1 VLPALTRFR
10 HFITSEGKNV
20 SGLLQDVQYAIRQLR
35 KNPGFTTI
43 TVLTLALGIG
53 VNAAMF
59 AVIDAVLLRPFPFP
73 EPNQVVQM
81 SEARPDDVAA
91 GSSSL
96 PDIRDWR
103 TQNHSFQDV
112 AWYTTGIR
120 SVDIPGYA
128 DFIPVIY
135 SSANL
140 LTTLQ
145 VDPQLGRNFMPNEDQ
160 PGHGDVVLINTIAW
174 EKFFNR
180 NPQALGSTLKL
191 GNKSYTVIGVMPNGF
206 EFPYVG
212 DGPAVW
218 SPLVPVKENE
228 ERDSRSLT
236 AVGRMKPGVSVEAAQ
251 AELSGIQNNIAN
263 AYPKLELDKR
273 VIVKSYREVLT
284 GNVRPA
290 LVALQFA
297 VLAVWLI
304 ACANVASL
312 LLSRSSGRRREIAI
326 RSAIGAARSRLVRQF
341 LTESLVLSLTGAA
354 VGLAL
359 AYGCVRLLK
368 FYLDLYLPLSA
379 HIHIDAR
386 VMAALVGFSIISA
399 VLFGLLP
406 AIQASRA
413 SAQEALREGTPAA
426 GAGRRQKRFRDALVV
441 CEIALSL
448 LLLISAGLL
457 LRSLLS
463 LRNLPLG
470 FVPHN
475 VVVTSIFLPQSGGG
489 MVGNTGKYAN
499 QDIAQVFYAPLL
511 DKLAH
516 LPGVDSAALT
526 SILPLSPNFQA
537 GGSFEIVGRPKDP
550 ANKTHAAIRAVS
562 PSLYSTL
569 GIRLLQG
576 RLFSQSDG
584 PQAAGAIVNEAFVR
598 KYFRDQNPLG
608 QQIKISDHGP
618 HGTVTII
625 GVVENTHQT
634 AMSED
639 VQPEINL
646 SYLQLGSDDELTP
659 YVLASFTHLVLRT
672 HSDPSTVIPE
682 LRTALREVDPDM
694 AVTDIATMQEVVDTS
709 LGSQTLAV
717 RLLWI
722 FAGAALLIA
731 IAGIYG
737 LLAYNV
743 SQRTRDIGLRMALG
757 ATRGNVIQMV
767 LRQAV
772 LLLLVGVG
780 IGVVAAISAG
790 SVLRSFLYGVVPYD
804 ATTIAGVSALLLACG
819 LLASYIPAR
828 RASRIDPIKAL
839 RWE

>member
-1 VLPALTRFR
+1 
-10 HFITSEGKNV
+10 
-20 SGLLQDVQYAIRQLR
+20 
-35 KNPGFTTI
+35 
-43 TVLTLALGIG
+43 
-53 VNAAMF
+53 
-59 AVIDAVLLRPFPFP
+59 
-73 EPNQVVQM
+73 
-81 SEARPDDVAA
+81 
-91 GSSSL
+91 
-96 PDIRDWR
+96 
-103 TQNHSFQDV
+103 
-112 AWYTTGIR
+112 
-120 SVDIPGYA
+120 
-128 DFIPVIY
+128 
-135 SSANL
+135 
-140 LTTLQ
+140 
-145 VDPQLGRNFMPNEDQ
+145 
-160 PGHGDVVLINTIAW
+160 
-174 EKFFNR
+174 
-180 NPQALGSTLKL
+180 
-191 GNKSYTVIGVMPNGF
+191 
-206 EFPYVG
+206 
-212 DGPAVW
+212 
-218 SPLVPVKENE
+218 
-228 ERDSRSLT
+228 
-236 AVGRMKPGVSVEAAQ
+236 
-251 AELSGIQNNIAN
+251 
-263 AYPKLELDKR
+263 
-273 VIVKSYREVLT
+273 
-284 GNVRPA
+284 
-290 LVALQFA
+290 
-297 VLAVWLI
+297 
-304 ACANVASL
+304 
-312 LLSRSSGRRREIAI
+312 
-326 RSAIGAARSRLVRQF
+326 
-341 LTESLVLSLTGAA
+341 
-354 VGLAL
+354 
-359 AYGCVRLLK
+359 
-368 FYLDLYLPLSA
+368 
-379 HIHIDAR
+379 
-386 VMAALVGFSIISA
+386 
-399 VLFGLLP
+399 
-406 AIQASRA
+406 
-413 SAQEALREGTPAA
+413 
-426 GAGRRQKRFRDALVV
+426 
-441 CEIALSL
+441 
-448 LLLISAGLL
+448 
-457 LRSLLS
+457 
-463 LRNLPLG
+463 
-470 FVPHN
+470 
-475 VVVTSIFLPQSGGG
+475 